1 MSRVIDMPTTKLSQ
15 RRALGDP
22 AVPSGGRRPPPRR
35 QASLPLRQ
43 IDFAPL
49 HERVYAEIRDALI
62 AGKFEPGQR
71 MTVRGLAAALGTSVM
86 PVRAALTRLIAER
99 ALAQQDKRVVTVPV
113 VSRQKFRDLMET
125 RMLLEGQA
133 AAQACACMQPSHLAT
148 TKRLA
153 RDLDGCIERNN
164 IVEYLQINRALKF
177 SIYVHCDSPT
187 LISLIE
193 ALWLQVGPFLR
204 HLSKDI
210 KGLALINYHHDAV
223 AAIERCDA
231 RKAGAWIRRDIRE
244 GMLFLLRTAEF
255 APDDTGD
262 SGRDAAARIRQGAA
276 L

>member
-1 MSRVIDMPTTKLSQ
+1 MPRAIDMPATKPN
-15 RRALGDP
+15 RPRPLGDT
-22 AVPSGGRRPPPRR
+22 SGGRRAAQRR
-35 QASLPLRQ
+35 PAGLPLQQ

-71 MTVRGLAAALGTSVM
+71 MTVRGLASALGTSVM

-113 VSRQKFRDLMET
+113 VSRRKFRDLMET

-133 AAQACACMQPSHLAT
+133 SAQACTRMRPADLAT
-148 TKRLA
+148 TRRLA
-153 RDLDGCIERNN
+153 RDLDSCIERNN
-164 IVEYLQINRALKF
+164 IVDYLQINRALKF
-177 SIYVHCDSPT
+177 SIYVHCGSPT

-193 ALWLQVGPFLR
+193 SLWLQVGPFLR
-204 HLSKDI
+204 HLSMDI
-210 KGLALINYHHDAV
+210 KGLALINYHDDAV
-223 AAIERCDA
+223 AAIERREA
-231 RKAGAWIRRDIRE
+231 RKARAWIRRDIRE

-255 APDDTGD
+255 APDDA
-262 SGRDAAARIRQGAA
+262 GRDDAPRVRPDAA